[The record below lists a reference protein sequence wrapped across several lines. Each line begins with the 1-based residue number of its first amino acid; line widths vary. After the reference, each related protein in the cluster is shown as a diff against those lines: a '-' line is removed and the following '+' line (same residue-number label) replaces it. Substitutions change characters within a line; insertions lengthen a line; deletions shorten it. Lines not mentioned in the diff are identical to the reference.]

1 MEVNKID
8 KAIKDT
14 SYDQKLIGSLLI
26 TLTNEEKEE
35 LYKWYKDK
43 NEKLKYEVEDYKEKI
58 DRIRNRLYEYRK

>member
-14 SYDQKLIGSLLI
+14 SYDKKLISSLLI

-35 LYKWYKDK
+35 LYKWYKEK
-43 NEKLKYEVEDYKEKI
+43 NEKLKYEVEDYKKKI
-58 DRIRNRLYEYRK
+58 DIIRTRLYEYRK